1 MLSKEEI
8 HNCLSEVM
16 KILAIANIDREDKK
30 LGQYVCDL
38 QKVENYIDKLETD
51 KQKLIEKLEEDNKKD
66 NKSVKYYE
74 QARREC
80 LMNSPYK
87 RMYQN
92 AINCSNARIETRKEI
107 IKILKGESNERK
119 SKGVGL
125 E

>member
-38 QKVENYIDKLETD
+38 QKVENYIDKLEAD

-66 NKSVKYYE
+66 NKTVQYYE
-74 QARREC
+74 QAKREC
-80 LMNSPYK
+80 LINSPYK
-87 RMYQN
+87 KIYQN
-92 AINCSNARIETRKEI
+92 TINCLNERIETRREI
-107 IKILKGESNERK
+107 SKILKGEQR
-119 SKGVGL
+119 
-125 E
+125 

>member
-38 QKVENYIDKLETD
+38 QKVENYIDKLEED

-66 NKSVKYYE
+66 NKTVRYYE
-74 QARREC
+74 QARRDCSTDSE
-80 LMNSPYK
+80 YK
-87 RMYQN
+87 RIYQN
-92 AINCSNARIETRKEI
+92 TINYANAQIETRKEI
-107 IKILKGESNERK
+107 IKTLKGEQE
-119 SKGVGL
+119 
-125 E
+125 